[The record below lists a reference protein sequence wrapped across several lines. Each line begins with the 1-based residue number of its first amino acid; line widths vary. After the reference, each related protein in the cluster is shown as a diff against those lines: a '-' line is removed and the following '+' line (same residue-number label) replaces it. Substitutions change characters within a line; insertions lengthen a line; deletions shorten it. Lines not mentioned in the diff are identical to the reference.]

1 MQYTNIKKEPQKDI
15 DIYLPQSDPRQ
26 QAGSVNKNNI
36 NNIKAGFNLLI
47 CRLLILNL
55 ELKNLIKIKK

>member
-15 DIYLPQSDPRQ
+15 DIYLPQSEPRQ

-36 NNIKAGFNLLI
+36 NNIKAGFNLFIFLS
-47 CRLLILNL
+47 LILNL
-55 ELKNLIKIKK
+55 EL